1 MWDIRHQSIQWPS
14 GPYQDVVHYSR
25 MGYPSFLKSLSFC
38 DFSSNLTVPDIQNSS
53 LFGISRNGI
62 SLDQER
68 FKSTLPMLLPVDHHM
83 TNLGSS
89 MNGFQWVCLIF
100 RQTWQVWTYMFLN
113 FNRTCEISRTNQ
125 LNERQD
131 LIKVLF
137 TTLGWHIQVFWNV
150 CRFAILQIWQVRTC
164 KIFTFWEITE
174 LEIYRSRTLQIN
186 PSNVIACWSSCDH
199 FGSSMNGFQQV

>member
-1 MWDIRHQSIQWPS
+1 MWDIQHQSTQWTS
-14 GPYQDVVHYSR
+14 GPYQDVVHYSW

-68 FKSTLPMLLPVDHHM
+68 FKSTLPMSLPVDHHM

-100 RQTWQVWTYMFLN
+100 RQTWQVWTYSFW
-113 FNRTCEISRTNQ
+113 I
-125 LNERQD
+125 
-131 LIKVLF
+131 LIEHVRYPEP
-137 TTLGWHIQVFWNV
+137 INSMN
-150 CRFAILQIWQVRTC
+150 VRTLSRWCLLLLNGISMVC
-164 KIFTFWEITE
+164 KMFDIFLFFVEFDMSGHAKFFTFWETTE
-174 LEIYRSRTLQIN
+174 LEIYQSGTL
-186 PSNVIACWSSCDH
+186 
-199 FGSSMNGFQQV
+199 